1 MYVPIDFIK
10 IYVFKYAFLIKD
22 QFLKI
27 RKYTKK
33 QIFEA
38 TQNYID
44 RKAKENYSYMM
55 KAEYFI
61 EKDGVSTLATEIDN
75 LGEEDMDDNW
85 TRNVV

>member
-1 MYVPIDFIK
+1 MKSNKEDCLKKMIK
-10 IYVFKYAFLIKD
+10 
-22 QFLKI
+22 FLKI

-61 EKDGVSTLATEIDN
+61 EKDGISALASEIDN
-75 LGEEDMDDNW
+75 LGEEEDADW
-85 TRNVV
+85 TRNPL